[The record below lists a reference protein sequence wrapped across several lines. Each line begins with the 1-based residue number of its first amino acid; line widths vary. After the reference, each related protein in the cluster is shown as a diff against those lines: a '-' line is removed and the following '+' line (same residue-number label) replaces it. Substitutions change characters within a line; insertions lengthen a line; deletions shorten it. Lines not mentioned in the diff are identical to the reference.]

1 MAPTGHP
8 RFPDFVII
16 GTMKSGT
23 TTLFRWLELLDD
35 VSLPSMKEPAFFSN
49 EKTWGNGTDWYRSL
63 FAMTAP
69 GTLTGEASV
78 EYTDPVLAGTAAA
91 RIAATIPDVRL
102 VCLLRDPVARLRSH
116 YRHEV
121 QRSRERRP
129 FLAAIEEPDNPYVR
143 RSMYHSAL
151 APYLDHFDRRQLLV
165 VRMERMTE
173 PPHGAW
179 DEVLTHVGAASAPP
193 PGGAVN
199 VTAAKQ
205 QFTKP
210 MLALWK
216 SGMLDRFSRLAP
228 AGVRRLGKRILLRDD
243 SAYRELLATADQA
256 IPAAIEG
263 PVRQS
268 AFELQT
274 RLGIDLGFSSVS

>member
-1 MAPTGHP
+1 MAPSGNP

-23 TTLFRWLELLDD
+23 TTLFRWLEELDD
-35 VSLPSMKEPAFFSN
+35 VSLPSVKEPVFFSN
-49 EKTWGNGTDWYRSL
+49 EKTWDNGIGWYRSL

-69 GTLTGEASV
+69 EALTGEASV
-78 EYTDPVLAGTAAA
+78 EYTDPALAGTAAA
-91 RIAATIPDVRL
+91 RIAATIPDARL
-102 VCLLRDPVARLRSH
+102 VCLLRDPIARLRSH

-129 FLAAIEEPDNPYVR
+129 FLTAIQEPDNPYVR

-151 APYLDHFDRRQLLV
+151 APYLDHFDRGQLLV

-179 DEVLTHVGAASAPP
+179 GEILTHVGAASAPP

-205 QFTKP
+205 QFTRP

-243 SAYRELLATADQA
+243 GAYRQLLATADQA
-256 IPAAIEG
+256 VPGAIEE
-263 PVRQS
+263 PIRRN

-274 RLGIDLGFSSVS
+274 VLGIDLGFSSVS

>member
-1 MAPTGHP
+1 
-8 RFPDFVII
+8 
-16 GTMKSGT
+16 MKSGT
-23 TTLFRWLELLDD
+23 TTLFRWLEELDD
-35 VSLPSMKEPAFFSN
+35 VSLPSVKEPVFFSD
-49 EKTWGNGTDWYRSL
+49 EKTWGNGTDWYRAL

-69 GTLTGEASV
+69 EALTGEASV
-78 EYTDPVLAGTAAA
+78 EYTDPALAGKAAA
-91 RIAATIPDVRL
+91 RIAATIPDARL
-102 VCLLRDPVARLRSH
+102 VCLLRDPIARLRSH

-121 QRSRERRP
+121 QRSRERLP
-129 FLAAIEEPDNPYVR
+129 FLVAIEEPDNPYVR

-151 APYLDHFDRRQLLV
+151 APYLDHFDRGQLLV

-179 DEVLTHVGAASAPP
+179 DEILTHVGAAYAPP

-205 QFTKP
+205 QFTRP

-228 AGVRRLGKRILLRDD
+228 AGARKLGKRILLRDD
-243 SAYRELLATADQA
+243 SAYRELLATADHA
-256 IPAAIEG
+256 VPAVIEE
-263 PVRQS
+263 PIRQS
-268 AFELQT
+268 ASQLQT
-274 RLGIDLGFSSVS
+274 RLGIDLGFSSAS